1 MVSFSKIF
9 IFRNKSN
16 HLEQIQTMSI
26 WNEERLN
33 LMKLKF
39 EDIMSLRSVSLDD
52 YEMFTS
58 PWAVTKQEENMFAKT
73 IELVRTF
80 HYILIIVGGPFPPPM
95 A

>member
-16 HLEQIQTMSI
+16 HLEQTQTMSI

-33 LMKLKF
+33 VMKLKF

-73 IELVRTF
+73 IELVRTLHF
-80 HYILIIVGGPFPPPM
+80 HIVAGPFPPPK